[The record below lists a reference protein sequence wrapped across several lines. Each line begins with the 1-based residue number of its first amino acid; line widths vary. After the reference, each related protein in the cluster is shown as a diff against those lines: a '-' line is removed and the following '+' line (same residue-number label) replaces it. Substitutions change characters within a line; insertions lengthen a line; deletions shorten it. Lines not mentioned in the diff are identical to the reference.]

1 MKGQFV
7 GPCPARR
14 CPYGGTSTV
23 KRFFYLLRCTCFTV
37 LQKNI
42 PGGESGS
49 CKHESALRTRGIR
62 KPPNCFGARSRF
74 KAFSPFVTLKNCLK
88 TEAGE
93 SRCAHLAGFAGGL
106 FEIRPPPRKKIS
118 AYLR

>member
-1 MKGQFV
+1 MGGQFV

-14 CPYGGTSTV
+14 CPSGGTSTV
-23 KRFFYLLRCTCFTV
+23 KGFFNLLQCTCFTV

-49 CKHESALRTRGIR
+49 GKHESAFRTGGIR
-62 KPPNCFGARSRF
+62 KTPSCFGAQSCF
-74 KAFSPFVTLKNCLK
+74 KAFSPPVTLKNCLK
-88 TEAGE
+88 PEAGE
-93 SRCAHLAGFAGGL
+93 SRCAHSAGFAGGL
-106 FEIRPPPRKKIS
+106 FETHPPPRNKIS